1 MTPHHHPSDEL
12 LVAYAAGNLGEA
24 PSLVI
29 ATHLALCPDC
39 RAEVRR
45 LEAVG
50 GALLDDLPVAPLDD
64 DLLSAIFARLDEGDG
79 DRGGDG
85 HQAGDTATLTRPAP
99 APAVRNGRRPSLP
112 EPLRGYIGGD
122 LDAIRWTR
130 LMRGVE
136 EAEVPVGNQ
145 GAKGRLLRI
154 KGGLAMP
161 RHTHAGMELT
171 LVLTGG
177 FTDETGHY
185 GRGDF
190 AATDGTVDHKPVA
203 DAGEDCIC
211 LAITDAP
218 LRLTG
223 TFGRLLNP
231 FIRF

>member
-50 GALLDDLPVAPLDD
+50 GALLDDLPGAPVDD
-64 DLLSAIFARLDEGDG
+64 DLLSAIFAQLDDG
-79 DRGGDG
+79 DDDTR
-85 HQAGDTATLTRPAP
+85 HSGDTATLTRPAP
-99 APAVRNGRRPSLP
+99 ARERILATGPRPALP

-203 DAGEDCIC
+203 DPGEDCIC